1 MNAKNANLENCH
13 SERSEESALV
23 FDPEA
28 AAEQIP
34 HRLAS
39 ASLSTRDSGWHV
51 FCLLKLSLLEE
62 NKRVKQKADSS
73 LRSE

>member
-1 MNAKNANLENCH
+1 LRKH
-13 SERSEESALV
+13 SERCDESTWS

-39 ASLSTRDSGWHV
+39 ASLAQGFGMTRFFLV
-51 FCLLKLSLLEE
+51 ELSLLEE
-62 NKRVKQKADSS
+62 NK
-73 LRSE
+73 